1 MRRLLAL
8 TVLAVLGFATAA
20 CNPCAAA
27 VAVHHERCGDGDTE
41 SCEWLSQHD
50 TGIVGVCAP

>member
-1 MRRLLAL
+1 MRIALAL
-8 TVLAVLGFATAA
+8 VVLLIAA
-20 CNPCAAA
+20 CDPCAAA
-27 VAVHHERCGDGDTE
+27 VAVHHERCGDGDAE